1 MFQDMFSSRD
11 KQKIKWKKSER
22 NKKKKLNCFI
32 ENKVNKCIYFSS

>member
-22 NKKKKLNCFI
+22 NKKKIKKKIKLLHR
-32 ENKVNKCIYFSS
+32 KQSK

>member
-22 NKKKKLNCFI
+22 NKKKIKLLHR
-32 ENKVNKCIYFSS
+32 KQSK